1 MQMQRNWTIRL
12 ATFCVWLLAAASV
25 VFWALKFVQGTPAP
39 ANTLVVA
46 SAPSTV
52 AIDSAALARAMGGG
66 PLAVAVASQAAPVSG
81 ALNASRFVLT
91 GIVADKAS
99 GRSIALLAVD
109 GKPAK
114 PYRVG
119 AQVVDGLLLQSAAGG
134 QVALASALDVPAA
147 ITLDIPKLTT
157 AVAGTAI
164 PARPPVIAP
173 PIAQAPAV
181 VVPGL
186 PGAIPAPIVVP
197 GNPAAADVAN
207 PAAGFGQNPARLGAS
222 RSRLNRAAGQEPAPK
237 LQPISTGITN

>member
-25 VFWALKFVQGTPAP
+25 VFWVLKFVQGTPAP

-46 SAPSTV
+46 AAPSTP
-52 AIDSAALARAMGGG
+52 AIDSAALARAIGGG

-99 GRSIALLAVD
+99 GRGIALLAVD

-119 AQVVDGLLLQSAAGG
+119 AQVVDGLLLQSAAAG
-134 QVALASALDVPAA
+134 QVALGSALDVPAA
-147 ITLDIPKLTT
+147 ITLDMPKLIT
-157 AVAGTAI
+157 ALAGTAL
-164 PARPPVIAP
+164 RPPVTP
-173 PIAQAPAV
+173 PTMPAPAT

-186 PGAIPAPIVVP
+186 PAAIPAPIVVP

-207 PAAGFGQNPARLGAS
+207 PAAAFGQNPARLGAS
-222 RSRLNRAAGQEPAPK
+222 RSRLNRAAGQEAAPK
-237 LQPISTGITN
+237 LQPISTDITN